1 VDDALLTE
9 VLTRLD
15 ADDADGGVDED
26 VALLVLAACQG
37 DEELAMALADEPVD
51 RPEPAAAPDERE
63 PAGASLTALTVEGFR
78 GIGPAATLTLQ
89 PGPGLTL
96 VVGRNGSGKSSFAE
110 ALEVLLTGDNQR
122 WSARARAWQEGWRNL
137 HADGAPSISA
147 AFAEEGVAGTTT
159 VRRTWTAD
167 GGLLDADTRVQ
178 RHGQPVEGLDALGW
192 TEPLTAFRPF
202 LSYNELSSMLDEGP
216 SKLYDALKA
225 ILGLDDLV
233 VAGERLRQARLDR
246 EKQRRAAK
254 AELDRLLP
262 QLADLDDARART
274 CHAAL
279 AGPRWD
285 LGAVEATV
293 LETGEA
299 ASGEE
304 LARLRALASLRP
316 PEADRAA
323 TVARGLRTAAEAV
336 EAVQG
341 TDAARARR
349 LAALLDGALALHAA
363 HGDGDCPVCGRA
375 GALDAGW
382 EAEARAQA
390 AALQD
395 EAAEADRAHATL
407 ATALRRAEEL
417 IDLPPPA
424 LGEPAPAGVD
434 LGGVPRSW
442 QHWWDGGQTA
452 DPRKLADHIEASLPP
467 LLAEAEQLCAA
478 ADAELRRRQDAWRPL
493 ALQLSRWLGGALE
506 AEVAGE
512 RISKLKA
519 AEQWLQTLTNALR
532 DERFTPIAEGTK
544 RIWETLRTRSNVA
557 LSDVV
562 LEGSGTRRRV
572 ALEVTVD
579 GVAGA
584 ALGVM
589 SQGELHSLALSLFLP
604 RATVPESPFRF
615 LVIDDPVQSMDP
627 SRVDGLARVLAEV
640 ARERQ
645 VIVLTHDDRL
655 PEAVR
660 RLQIE
665 ATVVGVTRRPGSQ
678 VEVRTLADPVALL
691 LDDARALAQTGD
703 LPDAVAR
710 RVVPGFCRA
719 ALEAACIDVVR
730 RRRLGRGDPHVE
742 VEQVLAEARSLTG
755 KMALAIFDDPGR
767 GSDVLSRC
775 NVLAKGGAA
784 VYQHCQKGTHEG
796 YPGSLLDLVRDAEE
810 LVRGVLRQ

>member
-395 EAAEADRAHATL
+395 EAA
-407 ATALRRAEEL
+407 
-417 IDLPPPA
+417 
-424 LGEPAPAGVD
+424 
-434 LGGVPRSW
+434 
-442 QHWWDGGQTA
+442 
-452 DPRKLADHIEASLPP
+452 
-467 LLAEAEQLCAA
+467 
-478 ADAELRRRQDAWRPL
+478 
-493 ALQLSRWLGGALE
+493 
-506 AEVAGE
+506 
-512 RISKLKA
+512 
-519 AEQWLQTLTNALR
+519 
-532 DERFTPIAEGTK
+532 
-544 RIWETLRTRSNVA
+544 
-557 LSDVV
+557 
-562 LEGSGTRRRV
+562 
-572 ALEVTVD
+572 
-579 GVAGA
+579 
-584 ALGVM
+584 
-589 SQGELHSLALSLFLP
+589 
-604 RATVPESPFRF
+604 
-615 LVIDDPVQSMDP
+615 
-627 SRVDGLARVLAEV
+627 
-640 ARERQ
+640 
-645 VIVLTHDDRL
+645 
-655 PEAVR
+655 
-660 RLQIE
+660 
-665 ATVVGVTRRPGSQ
+665 
-678 VEVRTLADPVALL
+678 
-691 LDDARALAQTGD
+691 
-703 LPDAVAR
+703 
-710 RVVPGFCRA
+710 
-719 ALEAACIDVVR
+719 
-730 RRRLGRGDPHVE
+730 
-742 VEQVLAEARSLTG
+742 
-755 KMALAIFDDPGR
+755 
-767 GSDVLSRC
+767 
-775 NVLAKGGAA
+775 
-784 VYQHCQKGTHEG
+784 
-796 YPGSLLDLVRDAEE
+796 
-810 LVRGVLRQ
+810 